1 MKREARNMKGER
13 PNRKRVWN
21 WIGLAMTA
29 YTALSGIVLW
39 FSILRGDLLGILED
53 YLLAMTPV
61 LAVCPISV
69 PICLSVFIAPV
80 ISWIVAL
87 LPLVGWLLLQKGSGA
102 GRVLVILMMS
112 ISLLSAGV
120 LFMVGSA
127 AGNLQA
133 LPLCLPKVLVP
144 LLTFNAMTAVSPA
157 AASSAE
163 VSAAGPTPDE
173 DPPGSATSALPPS

>member
-39 FSILRGDLLGILED
+39 FSILRGDLSGILED

-69 PICLSVFIAPV
+69 PICLSVFIAPA

-87 LPLVGWLLLQKGSGA
+87 LPLVGWLLLRKGSGA
-102 GRVLVILMMS
+102 GRVLVILVMS

-127 AGNLQA
+127 AGILRA
-133 LPLCLPKVLVP
+133 LALCLPKAVVP
-144 LLTFNAMTAVSPA
+144 ILTFNAMTVVAP

-163 VSAAGPTPDE
+163 ASAAEPTPAE
-173 DPPGSATSALPPS
+173 DAPASTTSALPPS

>member
-39 FSILRGDLLGILED
+39 FSIMRGDLSGILED

-69 PICLSVFIAPV
+69 PICLSVFIAPA

-87 LPLVGWLLLQKGSGA
+87 LPLVGWLLLRKGSRA
-102 GRVLVILMMS
+102 GKCLVIVVMTV
-112 ISLLSAGV
+112 SLLSAGV

-133 LPLCLPKVLVP
+133 LLLCLPKVVVP
-144 LLTFNAMTAVSPA
+144 VLTFNAMTVVAPA

-163 VSAAGPTPDE
+163 
-173 DPPGSATSALPPS
+173 TSAVEGSPKEHTL